1 MTAYEIMRKTT
12 AQYES
17 QGVSGK
23 SIFHM
28 AQQFDLGEGARV
40 GEGEGK
46 KGRRRPLSKK
56 LAVAFFFL
64 SSTDFI
70 AGELKPVVCVCLWCD
85 IEVNS
90 SVSKGGTVGE
100 GRGCALCT

>member
-17 QGVSGK
+17 QGVSGN

-46 KGRRRPLSKK
+46 KGAKAAPVKKTRRCIFLP
-56 LAVAFFFL
+56 FFHRFH
-64 SSTDFI
+64 
-70 AGELKPVVCVCLWCD
+70 
-85 IEVNS
+85 
-90 SVSKGGTVGE
+90 
-100 GRGCALCT
+100 RR